1 VDGFF
6 ECEYIYL
13 KIQRLQLQPIEVKV
27 MSSMKPSE
35 WAMLVVLSVFWGGSF
50 FFIEVALRGFQPFAI
65 VLLRVVLAAV
75 ILTGVVCLGGRR
87 LPSSPGVWGSYFVMG
102 ALNNAIPFSLIIWG
116 QTRIDSGVASI
127 LNATTPIFTVLLAHF
142 LTSDE
147 RLTLR
152 KIGGVFIGFLGVY
165 IMLQPELKDG
175 FSWRGLGQVAVLG
188 AAVSYSLA
196 GIFGKRF
203 KKTSPVGNAA
213 GMLICSSVIMLPL
226 VLMTGALSLSRPTA
240 AAVAALCG
248 LATVSTAVA
257 YLLYFRVLASAGAT
271 NVLLVTFLIPVGA
284 LLLGVGVLGEVIH
297 ILEYAGMGCIFTG
310 LMVIDGRVL
319 SGIKNRVDSRQKKR
333 SFPRYAPRC
342 GKN

>member
-1 VDGFF
+1 
-6 ECEYIYL
+6 
-13 KIQRLQLQPIEVKV
+13 

-65 VLLRVVLAAV
+65 VFLRVVLAAI
-75 ILTGVVCLGGRR
+75 ILTVVVYLTGRR

-102 ALNNAIPFSLIIWG
+102 ALNNAIPFSLIVWG
-116 QTRIDSGVASI
+116 QTLIDSGVASI

-142 LTSDE
+142 MTSDE
-147 RLTLR
+147 HLTFR
-152 KIGGVFIGFLGVY
+152 KMMGVLIGFCGVY

-175 FSWRGLGQVAVLG
+175 FSWHGLGHVAVLG

-203 KKTSPVGNAA
+203 KKTSPVVNAA

-226 VLMTGALSLSRPTA
+226 VLMTGALGLSRPAA
-240 AAVAALCG
+240 AAVAAVCG
-248 LATVSTAVA
+248 LATVSTVVA
-257 YLLYFRVLASAGAT
+257 YLLYFRILASAGAT
-271 NVLLVTFLIPVGA
+271 NVLLVTFLIPVSA

-297 ILEYAGMGCIFTG
+297 LLEYAGMGCIFAG

-319 SGIKNRVDSRQKKR
+319 SRIKNSVAGRQKKR
-333 SFPRYAPRC
+333 SFRHMDPDAAKIEEGPASPAAELLLRFKKRR
-342 GKN
+342 GVKLQ